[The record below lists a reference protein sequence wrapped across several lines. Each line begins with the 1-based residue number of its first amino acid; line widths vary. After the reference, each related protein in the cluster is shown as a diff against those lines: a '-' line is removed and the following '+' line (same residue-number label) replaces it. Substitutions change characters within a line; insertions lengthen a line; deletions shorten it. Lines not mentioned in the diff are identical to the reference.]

1 MRMKPAA
8 LFFSAMLLS
17 SPTSTRSQTP
27 QNDAVVSVQD
37 LALSG
42 KAGKAFMKGTELL
55 SKGDAAA
62 SVEHFLK
69 AIELAP
75 ASYRPYHNL
84 ALAYLRLGQLD
95 RAAYDFQKSIDIT
108 RGAFAPSLFGLSMIL
123 YKRAEF
129 LNAKLAIERGLDADP
144 TSAIGKYCLS
154 LVQFSLG
161 HFPEAERSALEAI
174 ARGGQLD
181 AYILLARIH
190 ERANKPAAVFSDVQ
204 SYLRLAPNGT
214 LRAEGLAL
222 LHQAQ
227 LQLNP
232 QSASLH

>member
-1 MRMKPAA
+1 MKPAA
-8 LFFSAMLLS
+8 LFFSAILLAI
-17 SPTSTRSQTP
+17 PTSTRSQTP

-62 SVEHFLK
+62 SVAHFLK

-95 RAAYDFQKSIDIT
+95 AAADDFEKSIALT
-108 RGAFAPSLFGLSMIL
+108 KGAFAPSLFGLSMIL

-129 LNAKLAIERGLDADP
+129 LDAKLLIERGLDADP
-144 TSAIGKYCLS
+144 GSAIGKYCLS

-161 HFPEAERSALEAI
+161 HFPEAEQSALDAI
-174 ARGGQLD
+174 ARGGQFD
-181 AYILLARIH
+181 AYILLATFR
-190 ERANKPAAVFSDVQ
+190 RKNKDRGEAIP
-204 SYLRLAPNGT
+204 
-214 LRAEGLAL
+214 
-222 LHQAQ
+222 
-227 LQLNP
+227 
-232 QSASLH
+232 